1 MESLKFIQTWSIN
14 DFKNNQQV
22 QEIEIKRNES
32 TGKYFFTYG
41 AETGACS
48 KKVASGEIT
57 TPVISQVC
65 IPTTGDM
72 FYLLHQQGD
81 TGGVTTLARL

>member
-1 MESLKFIQTWSIN
+1 MENLKFIQTWSIN

-41 AETGACS
+41 VETGACS
-48 KKVASGEIT
+48 KRVASGEAV

-65 IPTTGDM
+65 VPMTGDM
-72 FYLLHQQGD
+72 FYLLHQKGD